1 LPTNLPRPRVTP
13 KRSIFSFVINALMVG
28 SALILTFMVLMQEE
42 RYAMGQPGYL
52 AGTLEQ
58 MTQQTPADMTGE
70 TQVVPPLN

>member
-1 LPTNLPRPRVTP
+1 LPTDLPRPRVIP
-13 KRSIFSFVINALMVG
+13 KRSIFSVVLNTFMVG

-52 AGTLEQ
+52 AGGLEQ
-58 MTQQTPADMTGE
+58 VTQQTLVDMTGE